1 MYVSES
7 YNRIMFKLISL
18 YLIDFGASKD
28 IAPGDCNFPLKMCH
42 TWYFFVF
49 FLRFWS
55 NFPIFLK
62 EEIISYKFFFIE
74 KSNS

>member
-1 MYVSES
+1 MFHQPAKICSES

-42 TWYFFVF
+42 T
-49 FLRFWS
+49 
-55 NFPIFLK
+55 
-62 EEIISYKFFFIE
+62 
-74 KSNS
+74 